1 MVSLLCYA
9 GLQLES
15 AKRLVTAARK
25 VVFEHGV
32 IVVLCRIAAGEC
44 KTPCNS
50 CEKGSF
56 LNMVSLLCYAGL
68 QLESAKRLVTAARKV
83 VFEHGVIVVLCRIAA
98 GECKTPCN
106 SCEKGSF

>member
-9 GLQLES
+9 GLQLESAKRLVTAARKVVFEHGVIVVLCRIDQLES

-56 LNMVSLLCYAGL
+56 
-68 QLESAKRLVTAARKV
+68 
-83 VFEHGVIVVLCRIAA
+83 
-98 GECKTPCN
+98 
-106 SCEKGSF
+106 

>member
-1 MVSLLCYA
+1 MRFIAKRLVARKVVFEHGVLCYA

-56 LNMVSLLCYAGL
+56 
-68 QLESAKRLVTAARKV
+68 
-83 VFEHGVIVVLCRIAA
+83 
-98 GECKTPCN
+98 
-106 SCEKGSF
+106 

>member
-1 MVSLLCYA
+1 MQDCSWRVQNA
-9 GLQLES
+9 LQQLRE
-15 AKRLVTAARK
+15 R
-25 VVFEHGV
+25 E
-32 IVVLCRIAAGEC
+32 
-44 KTPCNS
+44 
-50 CEKGSF
+50 F